1 MASKVA
7 ASRRAGLT
15 LSRATRVG
23 KQRRGTT
30 GGAVLMAVATL
41 VASSLIAVT
50 VFYGAEETAVSTD
63 TSADDPVAVAAAAVE
78 EREAPLD
85 ETSVEDVSVEDSPA
99 EEGPLEDVI
108 AEDVAVAVAP
118 EATEEASGAL
128 SAGAGSD
135 GDPSPSAGDQETAST
150 EAGAAETDAGDTG
163 QVDDA
168 ASGLTPGLM
177 ALRNVEPLPMPS
189 FGAPGGP
196 PGGPGRREA
205 AATGNAAEQ
214 ATSATAPVPSAAAPC
229 EDIAGEE
236 RFFPLS
242 EDSDI
247 ALEPAIAFGRE
258 VLACDDLTLR
268 VVGYATAG
276 ENGLARAIASL
287 QRANG
292 VVEALA
298 TENTDPE
305 RIAAS
310 AGQGTSDDVPETDG
324 VRIIV
329 N

>member
-1 MASKVA
+1 
-7 ASRRAGLT
+7 
-15 LSRATRVG
+15 
-23 KQRRGTT
+23 
-30 GGAVLMAVATL
+30 MAVATL

-50 VFYGAEETAVSTD
+50 VFYGAEETSVSTD

-78 EREAPLD
+78 EGPP
-85 ETSVEDVSVEDSPA
+85 EDVN
-99 EEGPLEDVI
+99 

-128 SAGAGSD
+128 PAGAGSD
-135 GDPSPSAGDQETAST
+135 GDPSSSAGDQETAST
-150 EAGAAETDAGDTG
+150 EAGTAESDAGDTG

-196 PGGPGRREA
+196 PGAPGRQEA
-205 AATGNAAEQ
+205 AAAGNAAEQ
-214 ATSATAPVPSAAAPC
+214 ATTATAPVPSAVALC

-236 RFFPLS
+236 RFFPLT

-310 AGQGTSDDVPETDG
+310 AGLGTSDDVPETDG